1 MSSLILMSADA
12 SGAGSTAGSMA
23 SSIIMFVAIIAIFYF
38 LIYRPQKKRDK
49 EAKAMISAMKKG
61 DRVVTIGGIH
71 GTIITVKDKTVVVK
85 VDDSARIEF
94 SKEAI
99 SSVTSK
105 DAVKTAPQKKDDKKE
120 AVKKTEESKGE
131 ASAPT
136 AGKEDLKKAEEPE
149 AGASQESAKKEEKAE

>member
-1 MSSLILMSADA
+1 MNSLILMSADA
-12 SGAGSTAGSMA
+12 SGSSTASMA

-49 EAKAMISAMKKG
+49 EAKAMIAAMKKG
-61 DRVVTIGGIH
+61 DKVVTIGGIH

-99 SSVTSK
+99 STVTSK
-105 DAVKTAPQKKDDKKE
+105 DAMKTAPAKKDEKEAKAVEEKPAEEEPKKE
-120 AVKKTEESKGE
+120 EESK
-131 ASAPT
+131 
-136 AGKEDLKKAEEPE
+136 
-149 AGASQESAKKEEKAE
+149 